1 MEAEQNSVLLIRS
14 QKNSNNEGI
23 YLLVACSES
32 SGFPRASYRC
42 LDCRSRREF
51 VHRDT
56 KLRTAVYEVLWISKK
71 EVSGEEDQSDAATSD
86 TSHTRPDSMVAKAG
100 PRTLLHASLEKDHAL
115 TS

>member
-32 SGFPRASYRC
+32 SGFPRASYKC
-42 LDCRSRREF
+42 LDCRFRREF
-51 VHRDT
+51 VPRDT
-56 KLRTAVYEVLWISKK
+56 KLRTAVYEVLCTGKK
-71 EVSGEEDQSDAATSD
+71 EVSGEDQSDAATSD

>member
-1 MEAEQNSVLLIRS
+1 M
-14 QKNSNNEGI
+14 
-23 YLLVACSES
+23 
-32 SGFPRASYRC
+32 
-42 LDCRSRREF
+42 
-51 VHRDT
+51 
-56 KLRTAVYEVLWISKK
+56 YEVLWISKK